1 MIVRNINHP
10 EGDSLDGSKVT
21 IGKDVLVFGEC
32 KRRRKFT
39 YRDGLCGRSLP
50 KGLVYI
56 CGQYCSLEDAGEDQ
70 EF

>member
-1 MIVRNINHP
+1 VAI
-10 EGDSLDGSKVT
+10 D
-21 IGKDVLVFGEC
+21 KDVLVFGEC

-56 CGQYCSLEDAGEDQ
+56 CSQYCSLEDASEDQ